1 MHMRGKNSQSSSP
14 HQRIREVVVAVIAT
28 VVLLLNL
35 APRFHVSGCC
45 AFAEV
50 CPPGFGLYSQ
60 DVVVIL
66 CIECTEG
73 FYKGNY
79 GNDVC
84 TACPAGFI
92 TEGTRATTQDN
103 CTVRE

>member
-1 MHMRGKNSQSSSP
+1 MNLTRAHMP
-14 HQRIREVVVAVIAT
+14 
-28 VVLLLNL
+28 
-35 APRFHVSGCC
+35 GCC
-45 AFAEV
+45 VFAEV